1 MAYRPCLNCL
11 MLINTILVERAIERD
26 GLRERL
32 NADGRR
38 ALTPLFHGH
47 INSYGQFAT
56 DLAQPSFLDAA

>member
-1 MAYRPCLNCL
+1 